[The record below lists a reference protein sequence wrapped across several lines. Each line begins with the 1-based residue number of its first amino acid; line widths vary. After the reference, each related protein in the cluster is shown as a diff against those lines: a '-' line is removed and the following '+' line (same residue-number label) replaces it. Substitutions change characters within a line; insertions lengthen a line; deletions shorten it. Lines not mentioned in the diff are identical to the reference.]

1 MARVARNSLMH
12 KVCVHA
18 RHNGQGS
25 HITHVV
31 YVPWATD
38 RDPNA
43 ARTTAPRSA
52 RPPCHRIRSC
62 PPFPPPF
69 GEAVSVPVLSRACSQ
84 ELARPASIALVVSLS
99 PAAAAIA
106 SAERPS
112 VVSSRE
118 HHRIVSH
125 ARGSTE
131 EYSPANRAHSSLRL
145 THSHSHPSQPNFL
158 TSIASPAINS

>member
-31 YVPWATD
+31 YVPCATD

-84 ELARPASIALVVSLS
+84 ELARPASNALVVTSS
-99 PAAAAIA
+99 SSYRVGREAI
-106 SAERPS
+106 SRFQQ
-112 VVSSRE
+112 RE
-118 HHRIVSH
+118 HHGSKSGAAVQKR
-125 ARGSTE
+125 RGCTE
-131 EYSPANRAHSSLRL
+131 ENY
-145 THSHSHPSQPNFL
+145 
-158 TSIASPAINS
+158 I